1 MLCPLNLCIGAF
13 TVQPTSV
20 VQAEGVTA
28 QFTCQNQDAIKLT
41 WSIGGVFLS
50 HHHPPNVTVERNML
64 LISIQCKAI
73 LTAVHNLSINKL
85 QSNAFSLPWLPPFSL
100 NLTNAEPDTVYCIEI
115 YNVTNEMNREHLRCA
130 QH

>member
-1 MLCPLNLCIGAF
+1 MYMLCLLNLCIGAF

-64 LISIQCKAI
+64 LVS
-73 LTAVHNLSINKL
+73 T
-85 QSNAFSLPWLPPFSL
+85 L
-100 NLTNAEPDTVYCIEI
+100 NLLVLQYNIYTVQGNINCSS
-115 YNVTNEMNREHLRCA
+115 
-130 QH
+130 

>member
-64 LISIQCKAI
+64 LVSTLNLLVLGQYNGTSSIQCKAI
-73 LTAVHNLSINKL
+73 FSATSSELSQMAELLIQGIFVYFEVNL
-85 QSNAFSLPWLPPFSL
+85 F
-100 NLTNAEPDTVYCIEI
+100 T
-115 YNVTNEMNREHLRCA
+115 
-130 QH
+130 